1 MASEGQQQQWDGGSS
16 WKETLL
22 DALDCC
28 VYAVAGPSNT
38 LCGIFMRLAGP
49 AFVIGFYYLMGYH
62 TWVFLTI
69 IASVLRKRVGTEFAV
84 IWTLIGIVITYNV
97 VWNHLL
103 AMCLRPGSPK
113 DLIVRIKFSQ
123 LPICKKYLQ
132 SNIFFSIAGRRA
144 T

>member
-1 MASEGQQQQWDGGSS
+1 M
-16 WKETLL
+16 
-22 DALDCC
+22 
-28 VYAVAGPSNT
+28 GPSNK

-49 AFVIGFYYLMGYH
+49 AFVCGFYYLMGYH

-69 IASVLRKRVGTEFAV
+69 IATVLRKRVGTEFAV

-113 DLIVRIKFSQ
+113 DLIVSKNHSSSHFAN
-123 LPICKKYLQ
+123 
-132 SNIFFSIAGRRA
+132 NIF
-144 T
+144 TV